1 MRTVFLAIFLLFF
14 TPSFAQ
20 IQKGVLDLR
29 NWDFL
34 SNPIVE
40 LKGEWQFYW
49 QKQVFPKQKF
59 PEDFIYVQVPSDWRK
74 FDVNASKLDSYG
86 FATYRLQ
93 ILLPE
98 NCPELAFRFEPV
110 GSAATYF
117 LNSKII
123 HQQGEVST
131 KRTRSLVKS
140 TAVVLAAP
148 AKQLD
153 LLVHV
158 SNFSDFYPAIWTSPK
173 IGTAH
178 YLLKEE
184 RKNMILEAFLAGSIF
199 IMGLYHLG
207 LFWKRRKDKSALYFG
222 IFCIWI
228 AIRTLVR
235 GEILAEKLFY
245 WDYYTIMH
253 IDYLSFYIAVPSLL
267 LFFNVLFPD
276 EISQKFVKVTL
287 IISLFFSFFVLFMPL
302 YVFAQSLN
310 YFQAFTILA
319 GFYAIIGIFKAV
331 IHKRPYALLLFFG
344 VLLLF
349 LSTILDILYAN
360 GVIDIGNFISLG
372 LFIFI
377 FVQAFLLSVRFSK
390 SFVLAET
397 LGNKLEEQNKQL
409 EQLISQKTHDLTLA
423 NATLESQ
430 NTEIAVKANELN
442 AQNRALNELLS
453 ELKVAQEQLV
463 ESEKMASLGQLTA
476 GIVHEIN
483 NPINF
488 ISAGTESVKSMYNEL
503 KELLELYEKIDLS
516 QSGYEK
522 QIQKLK
528 KEIHYTEL
536 LQDLDDML
544 HDVQFGVQRTTEIIK
559 SIRTFSRTD
568 NKELSL
574 INIHENLNG
583 ALIILKSQ
591 YKHHIDIVKNYDENL
606 AQIYCFAG
614 KLNQVFVNLLANA
627 IQAIPEEVHGVITI
641 SSQNITQTHR
651 NDWQLDTNYEG
662 IIVQIEDT
670 GTGIKAENLEKIF
683 QRNFTTKTAEKG
695 TGLGLAISKEIIES
709 HNGFIRVRSQ
719 VGVGTTFTLILP
731 INLI

>member
-1 MRTVFLAIFLLFF
+1 
-14 TPSFAQ
+14 
-20 IQKGVLDLR
+20 
-29 NWDFL
+29 
-34 SNPIVE
+34 
-40 LKGEWQFYW
+40 
-49 QKQVFPKQKF
+49 
-59 PEDFIYVQVPSDWRK
+59 
-74 FDVNASKLDSYG
+74 
-86 FATYRLQ
+86 
-93 ILLPE
+93 
-98 NCPELAFRFEPV
+98 
-110 GSAATYF
+110 
-117 LNSKII
+117 
-123 HQQGEVST
+123 
-131 KRTRSLVKS
+131 
-140 TAVVLAAP
+140 
-148 AKQLD
+148 
-153 LLVHV
+153 
-158 SNFSDFYPAIWTSPK
+158 
-173 IGTAH
+173 
-178 YLLKEE
+178 
-184 RKNMILEAFLAGSIF
+184 
-199 IMGLYHLG
+199 
-207 LFWKRRKDKSALYFG
+207 
-222 IFCIWI
+222 
-228 AIRTLVR
+228 
-235 GEILAEKLFY
+235 
-245 WDYYTIMH
+245 
-253 IDYLSFYIAVPSLL
+253 
-267 LFFNVLFPD
+267 
-276 EISQKFVKVTL
+276 
-287 IISLFFSFFVLFMPL
+287 
-302 YVFAQSLN
+302 
-310 YFQAFTILA
+310 
-319 GFYAIIGIFKAV
+319 
-331 IHKRPYALLLFFG
+331 
-344 VLLLF
+344 
-349 LSTILDILYAN
+349 
-360 GVIDIGNFISLG
+360 
-372 LFIFI
+372 
-377 FVQAFLLSVRFSK
+377 
-390 SFVLAET
+390 
-397 LGNKLEEQNKQL
+397 
-409 EQLISQKTHDLTLA
+409 LTLA